1 MLVYLAMIPTEEGRN
16 KFALLYWEYRDLMF
30 YLALRIL
37 GSQQDAEDAVQEAL
51 LRITEIIEKIH
62 DPVCP
67 ETKALVGMIVEGK
80 ALDLYRRR
88 RRQGAEP
95 LEDWAPAQAGRPPE
109 EASSLRELTAQA
121 MARLPAR
128 QRTVLLLKYDRGLD
142 NREIARVLEVL
153 VQVYEEITNFRFS
166 AEGET
171 DRTAGD
177 FVLTY
182 LPQGMEETVRQSSR
196 IRHYICFEDNAGNML
211 EVTHIVVGA
220 NASSILGVDTEDAE
234 VEYFKIHNSEAMA
247 ISKNL
252 DHTIFWTEDN
262 CYYLLSG
269 TIPME
274 ELKQVA
280 LGLEPI
286 S

>member
-1 MLVYLAMIPTEEGRN
+1 MILSLQGCMAVGKTTAARYLEQHC
-16 KFALLYWEYRDLMF
+16 
-30 YLALRIL
+30 
-37 GSQQDAEDAVQEAL
+37 QQ
-51 LRITEIIEKIH
+51 
-62 DPVCP
+62 
-67 ETKALVGMIVEGK
+67 
-80 ALDLYRRR
+80 
-88 RRQGAEP
+88 
-95 LEDWAPAQAGRPPE
+95 
-109 EASSLRELTAQA
+109 
-121 MARLPAR
+121 
-128 QRTVLLLKYDRGLD
+128 
-142 NREIARVLEVL
+142 
-153 VQVYEEITNFRFS
+153 VQV
-166 AEGET
+166 
-171 DRTAGD
+171 
-177 FVLTY
+177 
-182 LPQGMEETVRQSSR
+182 
-196 IRHYICFEDNAGNML
+196 CFEDNAGNML

>member
-1 MLVYLAMIPTEEGRN
+1 MTDQELDR
-16 KFALLYWEYRDLMF
+16 LLSQAAPMARDLWLSSLPGEEELPPARPSPAFQRRMDRLIRRMGRSPRRVRA
-30 YLALRIL
+30 LAQARR
-37 GSQQDAEDAVQEAL
+37 AAV
-51 LRITEIIEKIH
+51 
-62 DPVCP
+62 
-67 ETKALVGMIVEGK
+67 ALVFLAVGFSGLM
-80 ALDLYRRR
+80 ATSQAFR
-88 RRQGAEP
+88 
-95 LEDWAPAQAGRPPE
+95 AQ
-109 EASSLRELTAQA
+109 
-121 MARLPAR
+121 
-128 QRTVLLLKYDRGLD
+128 
-142 NREIARVLEVL
+142 VLEVL

-196 IRHYICFEDNAGNML
+196 IRHYVCFEDNAGNML
-211 EVTHIVVGA
+211 EVTHVVVGS
-220 NASSILGVDTEDAE
+220 NASSVLELDTEDAE
-234 VEYFKIHNSEAMA
+234 IEHFRLHDTEAMA

-269 TIPME
+269 TISME

>member
-1 MLVYLAMIPTEEGRN
+1 MLLEAQQHHFSAFVVKDHYCPTMLSAYIAEKYVGDGSCRV
-16 KFALLYWEYRDLMF
+16 FGGIALNNSVGGINLKAVDAAVAIGAKLVWMPTVS
-30 YLALRIL
+30 ALRHKIMHSSKGVAFPANKGMSVAEKPIMYL
-37 GSQQDAEDAVQEAL
+37 QEDGSLQPQ
-51 LRITEIIEKIH
+51 
-62 DPVCP
+62 
-67 ETKALVGMIVEGK
+67 
-80 ALDLYRRR
+80 
-88 RRQGAEP
+88 
-95 LEDWAPAQAGRPPE
+95 
-109 EASSLRELTAQA
+109 
-121 MARLPAR
+121 
-128 QRTVLLLKYDRGLD
+128 
-142 NREIARVLEVL
+142 VLEVL

-196 IRHYICFEDNAGNML
+196 IRHYICFEDNTGNML

>member
-1 MLVYLAMIPTEEGRN
+1 MRRATAELIVKDPG
-16 KFALLYWEYRDLMF
+16 KFAHHDRVFLNNPVVMQGMG
-30 YLALRIL
+30 LAPLVVL
-37 GSQQDAEDAVQEAL
+37 ATSGQNAVMLAAA
-51 LRITEIIEKIH
+51 
-62 DPVCP
+62 V
-67 ETKALVGMIVEGK
+67 ALVFLAVGFSGLMVTSQ
-80 ALDLYRRR
+80 AFR
-88 RRQGAEP
+88 
-95 LEDWAPAQAGRPPE
+95 AQ
-109 EASSLRELTAQA
+109 
-121 MARLPAR
+121 
-128 QRTVLLLKYDRGLD
+128 
-142 NREIARVLEVL
+142 VLEVL